1 MATEQ
6 PKQAV
11 SKKDTKTPFGAQ
23 VFSMPE
29 RYRHGAEA
37 SMKEPESAKK
47 PQPQT
52 AVAPP
57 LPPKAPPKPPVVQQN
72 VKKRRGGTKILLF
85 VGLLVI
91 LVLGVGGYF
100 LVQSVQPEEVVIE
113 LEPEEEPEQPEEVPE
128 VDPFATEVVRGTD
141 SDSDGLT
148 DAEEEYVYNT
158 DPRLPD
164 TDSDGFLDGNEVFH
178 RYNPNGEATG
188 GNTLLESGVAVS
200 YSGSAYTVLYSFLYP
215 TVWTVEEEGDELVID
230 SNRGEGI
237 RIGYARKTAGLS
249 LEDWVEINIKI
260 EDPVDDVTKNGLE
273 MILSENTLFAYIDLG
288 DAVLTL
294 EYDTGTKAR
303 VDYLQTFK
311 MLLNSI
317 EITGAQEVAATTE
330 ETTETEAIEAEPIDA
345 GEEAL

>member
-1 MATEQ
+1 M
-6 PKQAV
+6 
-11 SKKDTKTPFGAQ
+11 
-23 VFSMPE
+23 
-29 RYRHGAEA
+29 
-37 SMKEPESAKK
+37 
-47 PQPQT
+47 
-52 AVAPP
+52 
-57 LPPKAPPKPPVVQQN
+57 
-72 VKKRRGGTKILLF
+72 
-85 VGLLVI
+85 
-91 LVLGVGGYF
+91 
-100 LVQSVQPEEVVIE
+100 
-113 LEPEEEPEQPEEVPE
+113 
-128 VDPFATEVVRGTD
+128 
-141 SDSDGLT
+141 
-148 DAEEEYVYNT
+148 
-158 DPRLPD
+158 
-164 TDSDGFLDGNEVFH
+164 
-178 RYNPNGEATG
+178 
-188 GNTLLESGVAVS
+188 
-200 YSGSAYTVLYSFLYP
+200 
-215 TVWTVEEEGDELVID
+215 ID